1 METHKIM
8 QNKWINRTEPSE
20 VIKIISIGY
29 GHNFQRTNISL
40 LSWCQYFTYMKPK
53 FCTEIWQDEELLQ
66 RILCKLLEAGD
77 VLLSDSL
84 QFHLA
89 AQWMQ
94 GNDSVADL
102 GGGGGSRDAR
112 PRVPNSFNFMQFSGK
127 FGKIVC
133 WCPPGELA
141 PPPRGNPGSATAS
154 DSLNKGKSIQLGKH
168 GFIEV
173 SEHCHEQHITHT
185 ESHKNA
191 IVDV

>member
-1 METHKIM
+1 M

-40 LSWCQYFTYMKPK
+40 LSWCQYFTHMKPK

-66 RILCKLLEAGD
+66 RILCKLLEAGG

-84 QFHLA
+84 QFHFNRSINAGKRL
-89 AQWMQ
+89 
-94 GNDSVADL
+94 S
-102 GGGGGSRDAR
+102 GGCKGGARDAR
-112 PRVPNSFNFMQFSGK
+112 PPGVPNSFNFMQFSGT
-127 FGKIVC
+127 FGRMVC
-133 WCPPGELA
+133 WRPPPGELA

-154 DSLNKGKSIQLGKH
+154 DSLNKGKSLQLGKY

-173 SEHCHEQHITHT
+173 SEHCHELHITHT